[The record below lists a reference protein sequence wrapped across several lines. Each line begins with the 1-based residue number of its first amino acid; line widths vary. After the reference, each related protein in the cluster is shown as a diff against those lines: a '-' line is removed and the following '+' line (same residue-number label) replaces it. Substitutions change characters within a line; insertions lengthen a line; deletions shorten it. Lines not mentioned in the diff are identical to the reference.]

1 MIDHYDYYVSGIK
14 INTQVPRFEA
24 TFIDAKTP
32 VTQTLDR
39 ILNDYEGCFIAFYP
53 SEFAPDLKPFL
64 DRFNTLAQAFPTL
77 YCVAIGPNPPPVL
90 EAYLATQEPFAAL
103 HFVANAN
110 RQIGEA
116 YGILNEALGQFEPAL
131 FYVRKSGLLKQFSQ
145 ASQLSELNPEA
156 FLTPVTL

>member
-24 TFIDAKTP
+24 TFIATHTR

-53 SEFAPDLKPFL
+53 SEFTAELPAFL
-64 DRFNTLAQAFPTL
+64 ARFEACAQGYPTV
-77 YCVAIGPNPPPVL
+77 YFVAIGPNPSPVL
-90 EAYLATQEPFAAL
+90 EAYLASQPAYPSV

-116 YGILNEALGQFEPAL
+116 YGILNETAGQFEPAL
-131 FYVRKSGLLKQFSQ
+131 FFVRKSGLLKQFAQ
-145 ASQLSELNPEA
+145 ASRLSELNPEA
-156 FLTPVTL
+156 FLPPVLT